1 MILTDLFLG
10 QRRSEPKI
18 LLALKL
24 FIMIILV
31 ACLIGY
37 LAIIIIDIIYDAPI
51 IVTSYE
57 NANAIRPPSFIF
69 SSIYNFT
76 ILNCIEE
83 YSKINDTYDIQIIV
97 VECLSD
103 TTNPDEKYFQ
113 VYFGT
118 YQPSPNVFFNDNSSL
133 NDYNLVS
140 ISLGIEIDDENYTS
154 DKLTQAIID
163 VMAFDSDYDLLT
175 KYIKEKRYSEL
186 ITPGAI
192 KSISSFDNTLLKLN
206 NYILS
211 QNQFYEF
218 YFQRKIKEVI
228 KPSWMNN
235 FGIPPTYENISYI
248 ASTLTSSPLVDA
260 SNDQPSVNIDIKSR
274 GNTVQIDKEVRTHTY
289 LNGMGLMGGAWGLA
303 VAIYAL
309 LFGTDTLR
317 PWGIVQ
323 SYCYGFS
330 HLTKRKLKK
339 TLPIIP
345 FHEASSSN
353 TEDSDLSLAE
363 KVKMLQSKIDSLELF
378 LREYVVDVDYLDK
391 IRDKLV
397 KPQST
402 LKSTT
407 DTMREGFDNL
417 NTNSTVSTIVVQQQQ
432 EGLMIT
438 IPPNFTRN
446 STTSTPTS
454 SFTML

>member
-274 GNTVQIDKEVRTHTY
+274 G
-289 LNGMGLMGGAWGLA
+289 
-303 VAIYAL
+303 
-309 LFGTDTLR
+309 TDTLR

-454 SFTML
+454 STTNVSVTHDENHLVQQQ